1 MKTARQLAQMLSEE
15 LTARG
20 IRCAL
25 GKAVPYGQK
34 VTLEDEAGRCVGALT
49 CYWGRKGPKVTTHEL
64 QHSGAGLEV
73 RAHEAREAALRRAGG
88 ALWRYEPSGG
98 PEAGSEEGV
107 HIWVDGSY
115 VRDGD
120 RAACGWGL
128 VIVQDGEEVFRD
140 AGSVVDKGFERQ
152 WNIAGEV
159 TAVLKALEWCREKGV
174 ERATIHYD
182 YEGLARWPLGEWKA
196 RNAHTEAYARA
207 VRGSGIDIEW
217 RKVRAHSGEPR
228 NEVVDRLAR
237 EAAEAAMRS
246 RELTQRSEMG
256 C

>member
-1 MKTARQLAQMLSEE
+1 MKTARELAEMLSEE
-15 LTARG
+15 LKARD
-20 IRCAL
+20 IHCAL
-25 GKAVPYGQK
+25 GEAVPYGRK
-34 VTLEDEAGRCVGALT
+34 VTVTDERGRCLGALT
-49 CYWGRKGPKVTTHEL
+49 CYWGKKGPKVTTHEL
-64 QHSGAGLEV
+64 QHSGTELEV

-88 ALWRYEPSGG
+88 ALCLYGPSSG

-128 VIVQDGEEVFRD
+128 VIVQDGEEVLRD
-140 AGSVVDKGFERQ
+140 SGSVVDDGFENQR
-152 WNIAGEV
+152 NIAGEV
-159 TAVLKALEWCREKGV
+159 TAVLKALEWCRQKGV

-196 RNAHTEAYARA
+196 RNAHTEGYARA
-207 VRGSGIDIEW
+207 VQGSGIDIEW

-246 RELTQRSEMG
+246 RELT
-256 C
+256 